1 MTLRF
6 TNAAFRQL
14 SRLESSFQ
22 KRILE
27 KLEFYC
33 SQDQPLHFSE
43 KLRDSRF
50 GQWRFRIGEYRAL
63 FDVETETIL
72 IIAVGHRRDIYK

>member
-6 TNAAFRQL
+6 TNRAFRQL
-14 SRLESSFQ
+14 SRLEKNLQQ
-22 KRILE
+22 KIVE

-33 SQDQPLHFSE
+33 SQDRPLQFAE
-43 KLRDSRF
+43 KLQDARF

-63 FDVETETIL
+63 CEVEADE
-72 IIAVGHRRDIYK
+72 IIVLAIGHRREIYK

>member
-72 IIAVGHRRDIYK
+72 ILAVGHRRDINK

>member
-6 TNAAFRQL
+6 TNAAVRQL
-14 SRLESSFQ
+14 SRLEKNVQ
-22 KRILE
+22 KRVVE

-33 SQDQPLHFSE
+33 SQDQPLQFAE

-63 FDVETETIL
+63 FDVENDEIVVL
-72 IIAVGHRRDIYK
+72 AVGHRRDIYK

>member
-72 IIAVGHRRDIYK
+72 ILAVGHRRDIYK

>member
-6 TNAAFRQL
+6 TDAAARQL
-14 SRLESSFQ
+14 SRLEKNVQ
-22 KRILE
+22 KRVVE

-33 SQDQPLHFSE
+33 SQNQPLQFAE
-43 KLRDSRF
+43 KLRDPRF

-63 FDVETETIL
+63 FDVENAEIVIL
-72 IIAVGHRRDIYK
+72 AVGHRREIYK

>member
-6 TNAAFRQL
+6 TNRAFRQL
-14 SRLESSFQ
+14 SRLERNLQ
-22 KRILE
+22 ERIVE

-33 SQDQPLHFSE
+33 SQDRPLQFAE
-43 KLRDSRF
+43 KLQDPRF

-72 IIAVGHRRDIYK
+72 ILAVGHRRDIYK